1 MAINV
6 KNIPEPLFL
15 SAPKAANLCGVSRNT
30 ICSWIR
36 EGKLAS
42 YSTAGGKYLIRPTDL
57 SRFMTS
63 NGMFVPPGLSEL
75 VMEDEK
81 FEPRSEPQTAGREPG
96 ILIVEDDDTM
106 RTVLVKSLAMLSLP
120 VEEAVNGFEAL
131 HKLTV
136 NPLIA
141 LVILDM
147 MMPGQGGAETFEVIR
162 KNHPSVPVI
171 IISGKPLHEVESAFT
186 DNKPDFIL
194 SKPFDAKHLNDVCNT
209 FLNNLGF

>member
-1 MAINV
+1 MAISV

-36 EGKLAS
+36 DGKLAS

-57 SRFMTS
+57 LHFMNA
-63 NGMFVPPGLSEL
+63 NGMFVPPGLTGL
-75 VMEDEK
+75 VKADEW
-81 FEPRSEPQTAGREPG
+81 FAPDAGGKAARQEPG
-96 ILIVEDDDTM
+96 ILIVDDDEVM
-106 RTVLVKSLAMLSLP
+106 RTVMIKSLSKLNLP
-120 VEEAVNGFEAL
+120 VEEAVNGYEAL

-147 MMPGQGGAETFEVIR
+147 IMPGQGGAETFDVIR
-162 KNHPSVPVI
+162 KNHPSIPVI
-171 IISGKPLHEVESAFT
+171 IISGKPLREVEAAFAN
-186 DNKPDFIL
+186 NKPDFIL
-194 SKPFDAKHLNDVCNT
+194 SKPFDAKHLIDVCNT